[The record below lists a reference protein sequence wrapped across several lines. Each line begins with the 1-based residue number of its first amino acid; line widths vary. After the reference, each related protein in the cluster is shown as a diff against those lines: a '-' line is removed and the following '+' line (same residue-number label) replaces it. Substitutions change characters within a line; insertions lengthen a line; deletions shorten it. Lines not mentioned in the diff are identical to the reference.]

1 MKSSLAT
8 LTLSATLSLLGLA
21 ACGGDP
27 GGEVTPGPLPTT
39 DARPAADATPAA
51 DAAQPSSDAAVPPGD
66 AQVPPGDAQVPQGD
80 AQVPQGDA
88 QVPQGDAE
96 VPLGDA
102 EVPRDDAQAPDAAP
116 PVDCNDP
123 AGCWRCAPVEQVH
136 FLNRCT
142 TSDCAPFDN
151 RSRLPLF
158 ATPLPPLP

>member
-39 DARPAADATPAA
+39 DARPAADATPPA

-66 AQVPPGDAQVPQGD
+66 AQVPPGDAQVP
-80 AQVPQGDA
+80 P
-88 QVPQGDAE
+88 GDAE
-96 VPLGDA
+96 VPPG
-102 EVPRDDAQAPDAAP
+102 DAQAPDAAP

-151 RSRLPLF
+151 RARLPLF